1 MRETKPIHHVITTW
15 LGVALFLVQSLAHAD
30 TDALERIEWKK
41 APIRLELV
49 VGQEQRI
56 EFPAA
61 VKVGVPA
68 SVQGVLRTQ
77 SVNGMVYLLAHTSF
91 GSNRLMVREL
101 DSGRIYLF
109 DVKASEE
116 GGANHPVQVYVTGDS
131 ETPEDHA
138 TGGNDVGQGQPGY
151 IQLTR
156 FAAQQLYA
164 PARLVRVRPGIVRVP
179 VSRDTVDLLHGGTV
193 EATPLV
199 AWRTDGLYIT
209 AVKLPN
215 RTRQAQTLDPRD
227 LRGAWLTATFQHHR
241 LFPKGDEAD
250 TTAVYLIS
258 ARPFDV
264 SR

>member
-1 MRETKPIHHVITTW
+1 MRETKPIHHVIATW
-15 LGVALFLVQSLAHAD
+15 LGVALLLVQSLAHAE
-30 TDALERIEWKK
+30 TATLERIEWKK
-41 APIRLELV
+41 VPIRLELV

-68 SVQGVLRTQ
+68 AVQGLLRTQ
-77 SVNGMVYLLAHTSF
+77 SVNGMVYLLAHAPF

-109 DVKASEE
+109 DITAAEE
-116 GGANHPVQVYVTGDS
+116 GGPSHPLQIYVTDDQNLEKDS
-131 ETPEDHA
+131 A
-138 TGGNDVGQGQPGY
+138 AGNEISQGQPGY

-164 PARLVRVRPGIVRVP
+164 PARLVKDQPGIVRVP
-179 VSRDTVDLLHGGTV
+179 VSRESVDLLHGGTV
-193 EATPLV
+193 EAVPLV
-199 AWRTDGLYIT
+199 AWRASGLYVT
-209 AVKLPN
+209 AIKLTN
-215 RTRQAQTLDPRD
+215 RTDEPQTLDPRY

-241 LFPKGDEAD
+241 LLPKGDEAD

-258 ARPFDV
+258 ARPFEV
-264 SR
+264 SH

>member
-1 MRETKPIHHVITTW
+1 MRETSPFKPLIATW
-15 LGVALFLVQSLAHAD
+15 LGVLLFLAQSLGHAE
-30 TDALERIEWKK
+30 TETPERIEWKK
-41 APIRLELV
+41 APIRLALT

-68 SVQGVLRTQ
+68 AVQPRLRTQ
-77 SVNGMVYLLAHTSF
+77 SVNGTVYLLAHAPLE
-91 GSNRLMVREL
+91 SNRLMVREL

-109 DVKASEE
+109 DVTVAEA
-116 GGANHPVQVYVTGDS
+116 GGPSHPIHITVADDRQSDTDSVAANTNP
-131 ETPEDHA
+131 
-138 TGGNDVGQGQPGY
+138 GQEQLGY

-164 PARLVRVRPGIVRVP
+164 PARLVRDQPGIVRVP
-179 VSRDTVDLLHGGTV
+179 VMRDPVDLLRGGTV

-199 AWRTDGLYIT
+199 AWRAGGRYVT
-209 AVKLPN
+209 AVKLTN
-215 RTRQAQTLDPRD
+215 RTEHPQTLDPRD
-227 LRGAWLTATFQHHR
+227 LRGTWLTATFQHHR